1 MQEVLRFNE
10 LSSREQL
17 SHIEMDPPAEIAES
31 SFFHDGIQFSVSARD
46 FSPTQMDEVE
56 LPTSSS
62 SASASTTMRPPSSF
76 SGPPIDEWRY
86 TIILLLA
93 PAVPPARAAT
103 SSAPNAV
110 PPRVAPVNHAP
121 AVDAAQVAAPPLI
134 FIPGLAP
141 GPMPEPLFPLADPEP
156 VFGANSRHRLRARIF
171 TAGLTIACAGRSLL
185 VPRLGSRPIYRPC
198 SARPRFCC
206 RDCFGGNAS
215 GAGSGVSRRKQVV

>member
-1 MQEVLRFNE
+1 MQEVLLFSE

-17 SHIEMDPPAEIAES
+17 SHIEMDSPAEIADS

-46 FSPTQMDEVE
+46 FSPTHMDEVE

-62 SASASTTMRPPSSF
+62 SSSSASASATMRPPSSF

-93 PAVPPARAAT
+93 PAIPPARAAT

-141 GPMPEPLFPLADPEP
+141 GPLPEPLFPLADPEP
-156 VFGANSRHRLRARIF
+156 VFGPSLSAPTSRQNTYRWSYHRLCWPLASCPASRFKTYLSALQCSSSVLLQ
-171 TAGLTIACAGRSLL
+171 GLFR
-185 VPRLGSRPIYRPC
+185 RQ
-198 SARPRFCC
+198 RF
-206 RDCFGGNAS
+206 
-215 GAGSGVSRRKQVV
+215 RRR